1 MKFAN
6 VINSIPLPEVT
17 TVDVDYKSVYANS
30 ELLLKHRNPGVVGIR
45 QLPTGSWT
53 GTVISEKGES
63 K

>member
-6 VINSIPLPEVT
+6 VINSIPLPEVRL
-17 TVDVDYKSVYANS
+17 VEGDFKAVYENS
-30 ELLLKHRNPGVVGIR
+30 ELLLKHRHPGVVGIR
-45 QLPTGSWT
+45 RLTSGLWT